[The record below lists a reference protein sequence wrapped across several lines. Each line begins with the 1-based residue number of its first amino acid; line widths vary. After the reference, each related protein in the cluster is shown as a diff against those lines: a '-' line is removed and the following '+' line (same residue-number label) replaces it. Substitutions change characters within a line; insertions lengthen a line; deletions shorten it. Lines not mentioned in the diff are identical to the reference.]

1 MKNYVNT
8 GESVTITG
16 PAGGLV
22 SGQPLMIGVI
32 PAVASTDIAH
42 NALGAV
48 RLKGVYRLS
57 VKGHDGTDNAAVTA
71 GARVYLGADSLL
83 TLKTSDPA
91 FGAVLQPVA
100 SGATA
105 TVEVLLGA

>member
-8 GESVTITG
+8 GDSATITG
-16 PAGGLV
+16 PSGGLT

-32 PAVASTDIAH
+32 PAVASTNIAH
-42 NALGAV
+42 NAKGAV
-48 RLKGVYRLS
+48 RLKGVFRLS

-71 GARVYLGADSLL
+71 GARVYLGADGLL
-83 TLKTSDPA
+83 TLKSADPA

-100 SGATA
+100 SGTTA

>member
-8 GESVTITG
+8 GDSVTITG
-16 PAGGLV
+16 PSGGLT

-42 NALGAV
+42 NATGAV

-57 VKGHDGTDNAAVTA
+57 VKGHNGTENAAVAA
-71 GARVYLGADSLL
+71 GARVYLNTDGLL
-83 TLKTSDPA
+83 ALDTTDPA